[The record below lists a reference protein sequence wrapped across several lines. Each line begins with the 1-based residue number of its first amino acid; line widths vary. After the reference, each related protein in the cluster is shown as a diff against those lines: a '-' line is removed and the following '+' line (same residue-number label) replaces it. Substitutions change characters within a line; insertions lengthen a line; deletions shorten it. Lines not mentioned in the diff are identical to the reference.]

1 MPYQK
6 KYKTDAERNLA
17 KSLAG
22 KKGAAALKA
31 SGNFRGGRPKGSP
44 NKNAVPRVPTKT
56 LTIREP
62 DSNVFSR
69 LAHVEGVPQV
79 EFLHIIAEALKRKN
93 PNVFKSESE
102 AVKV

>member
-44 NKNAVPRVPTKT
+44 NKNAAPRVPTRT
-56 LTIREP
+56 LTVREP
-62 DSNVFSR
+62 DYNVFVR
-69 LAHVEGVPQV
+69 LASVEGVPQV
-79 EFLHIIAEALKRKN
+79 EFLHIVAESLKRKN
-93 PNVFKSESE
+93 PDVFKSES
-102 AVKV
+102 VKV